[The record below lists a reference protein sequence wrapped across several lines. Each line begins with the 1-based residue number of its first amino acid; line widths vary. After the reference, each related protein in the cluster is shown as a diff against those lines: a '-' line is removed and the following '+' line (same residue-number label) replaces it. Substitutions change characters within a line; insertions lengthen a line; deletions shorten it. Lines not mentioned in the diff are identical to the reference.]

1 MGNIAGWDGKGWEAY
16 FRGKENDKTKLEK
29 LVYVTV
35 KINVYVTVM
44 SSSIPHSSGSA
55 PNIKQ

>member
-35 KINVYVTVM
+35 KINVYVTDVLLHH
-44 SSSIPHSSGSA
+44 HSSGSA

>member
-35 KINVYVTVM
+35 KINVYVTDVLLHP
-44 SSSIPHSSGSA
+44 SLIRLCPQH
-55 PNIKQ
+55 